1 VTVPALNVDKL
12 AAKLSGLR
20 FAPRTRIG
28 VRAGFGSPGS
38 ITSGSVMGGSG
49 ASPGFSIGGGAG
61 SGTGG
66 KSPGGTPGLGAGGF
80 LVLAKVCQQQE
91 HPGQTFLTRI
101 EQLIDEVCLDADG
114 PRQTMGNE
122 HPGERWL
129 LLDHADN
136 SRFFQAHDDG
146 VRHRRD
152 RRYALRLP
160 GKTSSDRL
168 TCRNTYERVRR
179 WRRPNTSEAARKSSK
194 PGLSIDA
201 TAVQACLF
209 PTCDHLS

>member
-66 KSPGGTPGLGAGGF
+66 KSPGGTPGLGAGGLGTCCAWSASNFSKTKVLSLRAPHGAVVAFAVMHPQTHSRLVGSAEPALPGHLQF
-80 LVLAKVCQQQE
+80 LVLRLEV
-91 HPGQTFLTRI
+91 GQ
-101 EQLIDEVCLDADG
+101 VCL
-114 PRQTMGNE
+114 
-122 HPGERWL
+122 
-129 LLDHADN
+129 
-136 SRFFQAHDDG
+136 
-146 VRHRRD
+146 
-152 RRYALRLP
+152 
-160 GKTSSDRL
+160 
-168 TCRNTYERVRR
+168 
-179 WRRPNTSEAARKSSK
+179 
-194 PGLSIDA
+194 
-201 TAVQACLF
+201 
-209 PTCDHLS
+209 